1 MRTVELAKVAASAE
15 ALRLRRV
22 ARRQGMRAAYG
33 AGAAVFVIGVLVL
46 LHVVAYNA
54 MVPRLSPLVASLILL
69 ALDVILAAVLGYLA
83 LSNKPDAVEE
93 EAKMIR
99 QQAVVEL
106 QKSMTV
112 MALAGEATSL
122 LLRRPRTVTVVKP
135 RGTVRLAGEL
145 ASRLLARK

>member
-22 ARRQGMRAAYG
+22 AVRQGRRAAYG
-33 AGAAVFVIGVLVL
+33 VIAAVFGIAVFVL

-54 MVPRLSPLVASLILL
+54 MVPAVSPLVASLILL
-69 ALDVILAAVLGYLA
+69 AADLILAAVLGYLA
-83 LSNKPDAVEE
+83 LSNKPDAVED

-99 QQAVVEL
+99 QQAIVEL
-106 QKSMTV
+106 RKSMTV
-112 MALAGEATSL
+112 VALAGEAASTMI
-122 LLRRPRTVTVVKP
+122 RRPRTVTVVKP

-145 ASRLLARK
+145 AARLMTRK

>member
-22 ARRQGMRAAYG
+22 AHRQGMRAAYG
-33 AGAAVFVIGVLVL
+33 AGAAVFAIAVFVL

-54 MVPRLSPLVASLILL
+54 MVPGLSPLVASLI
-69 ALDVILAAVLGYLA
+69 ILGVDLIVAAILGYLA
-83 LSNKPDAVEE
+83 LSNKPDAVED

-99 QQAVVEL
+99 QQAIVEL
-106 QKSMTV
+106 RKSMTAV
-112 MALAGEATSL
+112 ALAGEAASL
-122 LLRRPRTVTVVKP
+122 LLRRPRTVTVVRP

-145 ASRLLARK
+145 AARLMARR

>member
-22 ARRQGMRAAYG
+22 AVRQGWRAIYG
-33 AGAAVFVIGVLVL
+33 VGAAVFGIAVFVL

-54 MVPRLSPLVASLILL
+54 MVPAISPLIASLILL
-69 ALDVILAAVLGYLA
+69 AVDLILAAILGYLA
-83 LSNKPDAVEE
+83 LSNKPDSVED

-99 QQAVVEL
+99 QQAIVEL
-106 QKSMTV
+106 RKSMTMV
-112 MALAGEATSL
+112 ALAGEAASL
-122 LLRRPRTVTVVKP
+122 MVRRPRSVTVVKP

-145 ASRLLARK
+145 ASRLMARR

>member
-22 ARRQGMRAAYG
+22 AVRQGRRAAYG
-33 AGAAVFVIGVLVL
+33 VGAAVFGIAVFVL

-54 MVPRLSPLVASLILL
+54 MVPRISPLVASLIIL
-69 ALDVILAAVLGYLA
+69 AVDLVVAAVLGYLA
-83 LSNKPDAVEE
+83 FSNKPDAVED

-99 QQAVVEL
+99 QQAIVEL
-106 QKSMTV
+106 RKSMTV
-112 MALAGEATSL
+112 VALAGEAASSMV
-122 LLRRPRTVTVVKP
+122 RRPRTVTVVKP

-145 ASRLLARK
+145 AARRLARK